1 MISYE
6 LSEEQEI
13 IRSTMREIARESLS
27 PQARHHDVEGRL
39 DEGVLNTIWQAG
51 IIQSQADRDGR
62 SPVSNALILEELAAG
77 DANTAIAVSAA
88 SAFVQAVTDQGSDA
102 QRAQFLG
109 YLEGRTFAA
118 GTIAAME
125 PRFSGDVTRPATQAA
140 RSGDGYVL
148 SGRKTMVPLASQSSY
163 FLVIAD
169 LDGASDAFLVDGAAA
184 GVTVEPRATL
194 GLRGLGF
201 GEVRFDNVTLP
212 ASARLGE
219 GNGAD
224 VQRIVDS
231 ARTGLA
237 AAMLGVARAVMDHII
252 PYTKE
257 RVVHGSPLA
266 QKQKIAFDIA
276 DMRMETDAIRWM
288 TWKAAWALE
297 SGKDDATRLAQLAYT
312 YAGERVMQI
321 ADNGVQSMGGHGFV
335 EEHPMEMWYRN
346 ARSLSM
352 LEAAAGV

>member
-1 MISYE
+1 MISYD

-13 IRSTMREIARESLS
+13 IRSTMRDMSRSALS
-27 PQARHHDVEGRL
+27 PHARRHDHDGAISAEVM
-39 DEGVLNTIWQAG
+39 DAMWQAG
-51 IIQSQADRDGR
+51 IVQAQADRDNR
-62 SPVSNALILEELAAG
+62 SPISNVIVLEELAAG
-77 DANTAIAVSAA
+77 DASVALAVAAA
-88 SAFVQAVTDQGSDA
+88 SGFVQALTDQGSEA
-102 QRAQFLG
+102 QRAQLLG
-109 YLEGRTFAA
+109 SLEGSAFAT

-125 PRFSGDVTRPATQAA
+125 PDFAGDVTRPATRATVSA
-140 RSGDGYVL
+140 DGFVL
-148 SGRKTMVPLASQSSY
+148 SGRKTMVPLAAQSTH

-169 LDGASDAFLVDGAAA
+169 LDGASDAFVVDASAP
-184 GVTVEPRATL
+184 GVSVEARPAL
-194 GLRGLGF
+194 GLRGLGL
-201 GEVRFDNVTLP
+201 GEVRFDEVKLP
-212 ASARLGE
+212 GTARLGE

-237 AAMLGVARAVMDHII
+237 AAMLGVARAVMEHII

-276 DMRMETDAIRWM
+276 DMRMETDAMRWM

-297 SGKDDATRLAQLAYT
+297 TGNDATRLAQLAYT
-312 YAGERVMQI
+312 YAAERVMQI
-321 ADNGVQSMGGHGFV
+321 ADNGLQSMGGHGFV

>member
-1 MISYE
+1 MISFE
-6 LSEEQEI
+6 LTEEQEI
-13 IRSTMREIARESLS
+13 IRSTMREISRDALS
-27 PQARHHDVEGRL
+27 PEARRHDL
-39 DEGVLNTIWQAG
+39 DGAIGTAVLDTIWQAG
-51 IIQSQADRDGR
+51 IVQAQADRESR
-62 SPVSNALILEELAAG
+62 SPVSNVLVLEELAAG
-77 DANTAIAVSAA
+77 DASVALAVGAA
-88 SAFVQAVTDQGSDA
+88 SGFVQAVTDQGSEA
-102 QRAQFLG
+102 QRAVFLAS
-109 YLEGRTFAA
+109 LEGDRFAA

-125 PRFSGDVTRPATQAA
+125 PDFVGDVTRPATRVL
-140 RSGDGYVL
+140 RSEDGFTL
-148 SGRKTMVPLASQSSY
+148 SGRKTMVPLAAQSTH

-169 LDGASDAFLVDGAAA
+169 LDGASDAFIVDASAT
-184 GVTVEPRATL
+184 GVTIEARQAL
-194 GLRGLGF
+194 GLRGLGL
-201 GEVRFDNVTLP
+201 GEVNFDGVVLP
-212 ASARLGE
+212 TDARLGE

-224 VQRIVDS
+224 VQRIIDG
-231 ARTGLA
+231 ARVGLA
-237 AAMLGVARAVMDHII
+237 AAMLGLSRAVMEHII

-297 SGKDDATRLAQLAYT
+297 TGLDATRLAQLAYT

-321 ADNGVQSMGGHGFV
+321 ADNGLQSMGGHGFV

-352 LEAAAGV
+352 LESVAGV

>member
-1 MISYE
+1 MISFE
-6 LSEEQEI
+6 LTEEQEI
-13 IRSTMREIARESLS
+13 IRSTMRDIARNALA
-27 PQARHHDVEGRL
+27 PQARRHDLEDAIGADVL
-39 DEGVLNTIWQAG
+39 DTMWKAG
-51 IIQSQADRDGR
+51 IVQTQADRENR
-62 SPVSNALILEELAAG
+62 SPVSSVVMLEELAVG
-77 DANTAIAVSAA
+77 DASAA
-88 SAFVQAVTDQGSDA
+88 LAVAAAIGFVRAITDQGSDA
-102 QRAQFLG
+102 QRSKLLAS
-109 YLEGRTFAA
+109 LEAPSFTT

-125 PRFSGDVTRPATQAA
+125 PDFAGDVTRPSTRASATA
-140 RSGDGYVL
+140 DGYVL
-148 SGRKTMVPLASQSSY
+148 SGRKTMVPLAAQSSH

-169 LDGASDAFLVDGAAA
+169 MDGASDAFVVDASTP
-184 GVTVEPRATL
+184 GVSVEPRPSL

-201 GEVRFDNVTLP
+201 GEVRFDQVNLP
-212 ASARLGE
+212 DSARLGE

-231 ARTGLA
+231 ARIGLA
-237 AAMLGVARAVMDHII
+237 ATMLGAARAVMEHII

-276 DMRMETDAIRWM
+276 DMRMETDAMRWM

-297 SGKDDATRLAQLAYT
+297 TGREVTRLAQLAYT
-312 YAGERVMQI
+312 YASERVMQI
-321 ADNGVQSMGGHGFV
+321 ADNGLQSMGGHGFV
-335 EEHPMEMWYRN
+335 QEHPMEMWYRN